1 MATTHATSMT
11 RREWVERAERRLDE
25 WDAAVGR
32 LEART
37 AEAGGRVGSELHG
50 QLRAAKESLRKAH
63 ASYSRAKDAA
73 NEAWETVNEEIGT
86 AWDANREA
94 LERSVN
100 AVRSALP

>member
-1 MATTHATSMT
+1 VATTHATSMT

-32 LEART
+32 LEAKT
-37 AEAGGRVGSELHG
+37 AEVEDRAGAELHE

-73 NEAWETVNEEIGT
+73 SEAWETVNEEIGT
-86 AWDANREA
+86 AWDANKEA
-94 LERSVN
+94 LERSVD